1 MKRFVLTGLSLMM
14 MLVHFSCMGQVE
26 QKQDNVAS
34 EVTAQVGVYYF
45 HFSRRCNT
53 CVAVE
58 ENSKKAVEALYPE
71 QVKSGEYFF
80 QAVNLDEE
88 SGKAIG
94 EKMDIGM
101 QALVVVHGDKK
112 IDITGEGFMYA
123 HDIEKLEAEIKKAVE
138 KALKS

>member
-1 MKRFVLTGLSLMM
+1 MKQLVLTGISIMM
-14 MLVHFSCMGQVE
+14 VLVHFSCIGQAE
-26 QKQDNVAS
+26 QKQDKTDG
-34 EVTAQVGVYYF
+34 EITAQVGVYYF

-53 CVAVE
+53 CIAVE

-88 SGKAIG
+88 SGKEIG

-101 QALVVVHGDKK
+101 QALVVIHGDKK

-123 HDIEKLEAEIKKAVE
+123 QDIEKLKAEIKKAVE

>member
-14 MLVHFSCMGQVE
+14 VLVYFSCMGQAE
-26 QKQDNVAS
+26 QKQDKAAS
-34 EVTAQVGVYYF
+34 EITAQVGVYYF

-58 ENSKKAVEALYPE
+58 ENSKKAVEAMYPE

-88 SGKAIG
+88 SGKEIG

-123 HDIEKLEAEIKKAVE
+123 QDIEKLKAEIKKAVE

>member
-1 MKRFVLTGLSLMM
+1 MKKIFLTMIILAIAAMQLPC
-14 MLVHFSCMGQVE
+14 LA
-26 QKQDNVAS
+26 QDSQAQMSNEEVKAS
-34 EVTAQVGVYYF
+34 QVGVYYF

-53 CVAVE
+53 CIAVE

-80 QAVNLDEE
+80 QGVNLDEE
-88 SGKAIG
+88 DGKAIG

-101 QALVVVHGDKK
+101 QALIVVHGDKK

-123 HDIEKLEAEIKKAVE
+123 HEVEKLEAEIKKAVE
-138 KALKS
+138 KALK

>member
-1 MKRFVLTGLSLMM
+1 MKRLVLTGLSIMM
-14 MLVHFSCMGQVE
+14 VLVHFSCSGQAE
-26 QKQDNVAS
+26 QKQDKTAS
-34 EVTAQVGVYYF
+34 EMTAQVGVYYF

-53 CVAVE
+53 CIAVE

-88 SGKAIG
+88 GGKEIG

-101 QALVVVHGDKK
+101 QTLVVVHGDKK

-123 HDIEKLEAEIKKAVE
+123 QDIEKLKAEIKKAVE

>member
-14 MLVHFSCMGQVE
+14 VLVYFSCSGQAE
-26 QKQDNVAS
+26 QKQDKAAS
-34 EVTAQVGVYYF
+34 EITAQIGVYYF
-45 HFSRRCNT
+45 HFERRCNT

-58 ENSKKAVEALYPE
+58 ENSKKAVEAMYPE
-71 QVKSGEYFF
+71 QMKSGEYFF

-88 SGKAIG
+88 DGKAIG
-94 EKMDIGM
+94 EKMEIGM
-101 QALVVVHGDKK
+101 QALVVVHGDNK

-123 HDIEKLEAEIKKAVE
+123 HDPEKLKAEIKKAVE